1 MAAARAMENASYWYI
16 TLALNLLLP
25 FFDEKRLQKAGH
37 STSRFRGWVW
47 LMPVYLY
54 QRANN
59 LQQSLAYFIVWLV
72 YFALV
77 LLA

>member
-1 MAAARAMENASYWYI
+1 MHDAQSRTQQWFYE
-16 TLALNLLLP
+16 
-25 FFDEKRLQKAGH
+25 EKGKRKDGA
-37 STSRFRGWVW
+37 SRFRGWVW
-47 LMPVYLY
+47 LIPVHLY
-54 QRANN
+54 QRAKN